1 MTSASPIPSRLRAT
15 FAAVCAAAALAFGA
29 LPAHAQNA
37 QGQTAERAPA
47 MSAEAAGIKKVL
59 EQKFPGAEVRGIT
72 KTSYMGLYEVQFDDR
87 LIYTDA
93 KAKYV
98 VIGAIYDTDSK
109 TNLTEERQRKLN
121 RVNVAQLPLDLAIK
135 KVKGTGERV
144 MYVFSDADCPF
155 CHKLEEEMKAVD
167 NVTVYT
173 FLYPIDTLH
182 PDAARK
188 SRQIWCAADRT
199 KAWDDFFATGALPDN
214 KGDCDNPVAKLAE
227 LGAKYRVNAT
237 PTVVF
242 ADGSIVPGA
251 MPAQRIEQELKTADA
266 EAKKL
271 AAAKK

>member
-1 MTSASPIPSRLRAT
+1 
-15 FAAVCAAAALAFGA
+15 
-29 LPAHAQNA
+29 
-37 QGQTAERAPA
+37 
-47 MSAEAAGIKKVL
+47 
-59 EQKFPGAEVRGIT
+59 
-72 KTSYMGLYEVQFDDR
+72 
-87 LIYTDA
+87 
-93 KAKYV
+93 
-98 VIGAIYDTDSK
+98 
-109 TNLTEERQRKLN
+109 
-121 RVNVAQLPLDLAIK
+121 
-135 KVKGTGERV
+135 

>member
-1 MTSASPIPSRLRAT
+1 MTSATPFPPRLRVA
-15 FAAVCAAAALAFGA
+15 FAAVCAAVALAFGT
-29 LPAHAQNA
+29 LPVHAQ
-37 QGQTAERAPA
+37 TADKAPA
-47 MSAEAAGIKKVL
+47 TSAEAAGIKKVL
-59 EQKFPGAEVRGIT
+59 EQKFPGAEIRGIT
-72 KTSYMGLYEVQFDDR
+72 KTNYMGLYEVQFDDR
-87 LIYTDA
+87 LLYTDA

-121 RVNVAQLPLDLAIK
+121 RVNVSALPLDLAIK
-135 KVKGTGERV
+135 KVKGNGERV

-167 NVTVYT
+167 NVTIYT

-188 SRQIWCAADRT
+188 SRMIWCSADRA
-199 KAWDDFFATGALPDN
+199 KAWDDFFASGALPDN